1 MSIRYKDTVSR
12 EQSRSGGG
20 WVLVA
25 IAIICVALV
34 AFPEASRST
43 QSMLGRMIPLGD
55 LMGS

>member
-12 EQSRSGGG
+12 EQSRSGG

-25 IAIICVALV
+25 IAIICIALV

-43 QSMLGRMIPLGD
+43 QSMLGRMIPIGD

>member
-1 MSIRYKDTVSR
+1 MSIRYKDTAIR
-12 EQSRSGGG
+12 EQNRSGGC
-20 WVLVA
+20 VLVA

-43 QSMLGRMIPLGD
+43 QSMLARMIPIGD